1 MRAATPGVCP
11 TPHATVSLLLSPS
24 LSYHSLSASTFV
36 SSSAYFSGSHLFLCI
51 FLFVSVSFSPCVSLE
66 LSIFLG
72 FSPFLFPHS
81 LLFIYCVCVS
91 SRSER
96 LGHRE
101 VFPFGECPASSSQA
115 SCLSLGVDLA
125 SCHPWPLGRVLW
137 ALGKDGGGGAG
148 MSPRISSKPGH
159 LYIQSVCRPSACGQ
173 RTGPSLGQPRMVPGA
188 GTDHHPGCPG
198 AAHR

>member
-81 LLFIYCVCVS
+81 LSCLFIVY
-91 SRSER
+91 
-96 LGHRE
+96 
-101 VFPFGECPASSSQA
+101 VFPLAVKDLDTEKYFHLVSARPPALRPPAPHWAWIWLPATLGLWGECSGPWERM
-115 SCLSLGVDLA
+115 GV
-125 SCHPWPLGRVLW
+125 GEQ
-137 ALGKDGGGGAG
+137 G
-148 MSPRISSKPGH
+148 
-159 LYIQSVCRPSACGQ
+159 
-173 RTGPSLGQPRMVPGA
+173 
-188 GTDHHPGCPG
+188 
-198 AAHR
+198 